1 MRADG
6 EGRPGAR
13 RPADGSGCPPGAR
26 DPLAEAVPPAPPT
39 GPATGG
45 RPRAVVVG
53 GGIAGLAAACALAE
67 RDVDVTVLEREPS
80 FGGRLRGW
88 ATTLSDGSPATMTRG
103 FHAFFRQYYN
113 LRALLRRGDPGLD
126 ALVPLTDYPLVH
138 RDGPR
143 DRFSGLP
150 ATPPWNAAVLA
161 ATSPSFPPRDLARV
175 NVPAALQ
182 LLDVDVPGVYE
193 RLDHLSAR
201 DLLDAVRF
209 PPTARHLA
217 FEVFTRSFFADPGV
231 LSAAEL
237 ALMFHVYF
245 LGSSEGLV
253 FDVPNSPFPQ
263 ALWDPLERYLAK
275 RGVRLRTGVR
285 VEEVRRGREPGEG
298 ESWEGGHRGRERREG
313 EPRGGEFGE
322 GERRFTLRGRTSGG
336 ERFEE
341 DADAVVLAADPAG
354 TRDLVAAS
362 PELGESELGG
372 LESSALESSALKPSE
387 LEPGGAAWR
396 DRMAR
401 VRTAPPFLV
410 SRYWLD
416 RPVRPHRPAFLGT
429 AGYPTLD
436 NISVLERYEDEA
448 YEWTRRTGGSVVEL
462 HAYALEEGCHPE
474 YEQHRLREQAES
486 VYPELR
492 RARAVDVRHEL
503 RADCPLFA
511 PGSHR
516 DRCGVTTP
524 DPFVTVA
531 GDHVRTDLP
540 VALMERAATSG
551 LLAANALLSRW
562 GRPGHTVWTVPR
574 QGRSAPLRALAR
586 WSR

>member
-1 MRADG
+1 MSADG
-6 EGRPGAR
+6 AARP
-13 RPADGSGCPPGAR
+13 PDVR

-39 GPATGG
+39 GPRTA
-45 RPRAVVVG
+45 AVPHVAVVG
-53 GGIAGLAAACALAE
+53 GGVAGLAAACALAE
-67 RDVDVTVLEREPS
+67 RDVDVTVFEREPS
-80 FGGRLRGW
+80 LGGRLRGW

-113 LRALLRRGDPGLD
+113 LRALLRRADPGLD
-126 ALVPLTDYPLVH
+126 CLVPLSDYPLVH

-150 ATPPWNAAVLA
+150 PTPPWNAAVLA

-193 RLDHLSAR
+193 RLDHMSAR
-201 DLLDAVRF
+201 DLLEAVRF

-217 FEVFTRSFFADPGV
+217 FEVFTRSFFADPGR

-237 ALMFHVYF
+237 AVMFHVYF

-253 FDVPNSPFPQ
+253 FDVPRSPFPQ
-263 ALWDPLERYLAK
+263 ALWDPLERHLAK
-275 RGVRLRTGVR
+275 LGVRFRTSSP
-285 VEEVRRGREPGEG
+285 VEAVHPGRE
-298 ESWEGGHRGRERREG
+298 HR
-313 EPRGGEFGE
+313 FSV
-322 GERRFTLRGRTSGG
+322 RGRTPEGG
-336 ERFEE
+336 PF
-341 DADAVVLAADPAG
+341 DTGADAVVLAATPAG

-362 PELGESELGG
+362 PGLGG
-372 LESSALESSALKPSE
+372 PLPDGRG
-387 LEPGGAAWR
+387 PGVREWR

-401 VRTAPPFLV
+401 VETAPPFLV

-448 YEWTRRTGGSVVEL
+448 RAWARRTGGSVVEL
-462 HAYALEEGCHPE
+462 HAYALEEGCDPGFE
-474 YEQHRLREQAES
+474 RRGLWEQARA
-486 VYPELR
+486 VYPELA
-492 RARAVDVRHEL
+492 RARAVDSRHET

-516 DRCGVTTP
+516 DRCGATTP
-524 DPFVTVA
+524 DPFVVVA

-562 GRPGHTVWTVPR
+562 GRPGHTLWTVPR
-574 QGRSAPLRALAR
+574 RGRSAPLRALAR
-586 WSR
+586 RARRTRWGAQR

>member
-1 MRADG
+1 
-6 EGRPGAR
+6 
-13 RPADGSGCPPGAR
+13 
-26 DPLAEAVPPAPPT
+26 
-39 GPATGG
+39 
-45 RPRAVVVG
+45 VVG

-80 FGGRLRGW
+80 LGGRLRGW
-88 ATTLSDGSPATMTRG
+88 DTTLRDGSPATMTRG

-126 ALVPLTDYPLVH
+126 ALVPLADYPLVH

-217 FEVFTRSFFADPGV
+217 FEVFTRSFFVDPGL

-237 ALMFHVYF
+237 AVMFHVYF

-253 FDVPNSPFPQ
+253 FDVPGSPFPQ
-263 ALWDPLERYLAK
+263 ALWDPLERYLVK

-285 VEEVRRGREPGEG
+285 VEEVRRGRE
-298 ESWEGGHRGRERREG
+298 
-313 EPRGGEFGE
+313 
-322 GERRFTLRGRTSGG
+322 RRFTLRARTPEGG
-336 ERFEE
+336 AFGA
-341 DADAVVLAADPAG
+341 DADAVVLAADPGGA
-354 TRDLVAAS
+354 RELVAAS
-362 PELGESELGG
+362 PELG
-372 LESSALESSALKPSE
+372 APR
-387 LEPGGAAWR
+387 WR

-416 RPVRPHRPAFLGT
+416 RPVRPYRPAFLGT

-436 NISVLERYEDEA
+436 NVSVLERYEDEA
-448 YEWTRRTGGSVVEL
+448 REWSRRTGGSVVEL
-462 HAYALEEGCHPE
+462 HAYALEEGCDPGHE
-474 YEQHRLREQAES
+474 RDRLWDQAGA

-492 RARAVDVRHEL
+492 GARAVDSRHEL

-511 PGSHR
+511 PGGHR
-516 DRCGVTTP
+516 DRCGVTTS
-524 DPFVTVA
+524 DPFVAVA

-574 QGRSAPLRALAR
+574 RGRSAPLRALAR
-586 WSR
+586 WSRRDGR